1 MKLIVTDL
9 DSTLLR
15 SDKSISD
22 YTIDVFKKCKERGIL
37 VGFASSRAE
46 SAMTRF
52 INAIEPDFLICSGG
66 ATVSVDRKIIHES
79 FILPQSV
86 KTILKM
92 SRELTDGKG
101 LVSLDCTDGY
111 YCNFVPNDPDR
122 GAFAKYSD
130 FKDFDIPCYKI
141 TAVLEKDE
149 WVKLILDECP
159 ECFYV
164 SYTGET
170 WRKFAAKGADKGNAL
185 KIICSYF
192 DVDLSDT
199 VAFGDDYNDLEMLSV
214 AGIGVAMENAIDKIK
229 AISKQITVSNDNDG
243 VAKWLEANIL

>member
-22 YTIDVFKKCKERGIL
+22 YTVEVFKKCKEKGIL

-52 INAIEPDFLICSGG
+52 INAIGPDFLICSGG
-66 ATVSVDRKIIHES
+66 ATVSIGGKTIHES
-79 FILPQSV
+79 LIQPQSV
-86 KTILKM
+86 RTILKM
-92 SRELTDGKG
+92 SREFTGEKG

-111 YCNFVPNDPDR
+111 YCNFTPTDPDR

-130 FKDFDIPCYKI
+130 FKDFDTPCYKI

-149 WVKLILDECP
+149 WVKQILNECP

-170 WRKFAAKGADKGNAL
+170 WRKFAAQGADKGSAL
-185 KIICSYF
+185 KIVCSHLGI
-192 DVDLSDT
+192 DISET
-199 VAFGDDYNDLEMLSV
+199 VAFGDDCNDLEMLSV
-214 AGIGVAMENAIDKIK
+214 SGVAVAMSNAIDKVKEI
-229 AISKQITVSNDNDG
+229 ADFVTETNDNDG
-243 VAKWLEANIL
+243 VAKWLEKNI